1 MAFGETTES
10 FGSREEVRAFLDLH
24 GGICDAQTDQETTIF
39 ALSIRRNAINEGV
52 KLLLE
57 TAFRPV
63 IDEKNVAEAI
73 QNVDNDIRYLKYEKI
88 RDKVKIRFLRVV
100 SCRHNFFAHTV

>member
-1 MAFGETTES
+1 MLAFS
-10 FGSREEVRAFLDLH
+10 NPY
-24 GGICDAQTDQETTIF
+24 ICDAQTDQETTIF

-63 IDEKNVAEAI
+63 FDEKTVAEAV

-88 RDKVKIRFLRVV
+88 RDKVTYILYIINRDGCL
-100 SCRHNFFAHTV
+100 